1 MASHDINE
9 GNSFHQDYNMNMNEL
24 DCHPEEAFGV
34 SHAGGSTGIM
44 DDDNNIIMGAATTQH
59 NNDGGG
65 NIHPPPHHND
75 SNQQMVDSSS
85 PTSAMEEFEASDHH
99 PNGGAGNTTTTTM
112 HDEEEEEELDA
123 NMRDTAM
130 LLEQKLDSTK
140 GWAKKLLRSIS
151 VYNKVCEEV
160 ASEYAEIQRNV
171 RLEAARLD
179 ALDPEVQEATSSMMD
194 KTDSAA
200 GGGGEDSSPT
210 SASDSPP
217 SHMPSSRRIE

>member
-1 MASHDINE
+1 MASHDIKE
-9 GNSFHQDYNMNMNEL
+9 GTKKGAIVQN
-24 DCHPEEAFGV
+24 
-34 SHAGGSTGIM
+34 
-44 DDDNNIIMGAATTQH
+44 DN
-59 NNDGGG
+59 G
-65 NIHPPPHHND
+65 NIHPHPHDHDIHQPMVHDD
-75 SNQQMVDSSS
+75 SV
-85 PTSAMEEFEASDHH
+85 ASDHH
-99 PNGGAGNTTTTTM
+99 PNGGAGDTTATTM
-112 HDEEEEEELDA
+112 HEEEEEEELDA

-160 ASEYAEIQRNV
+160 ASEYAQIQRNV